1 MFERMTPEQR
11 KQAMIEW
18 RRLQNEPDPEPK
30 KRRLRLP

>member
-18 RRLQNEPDPEPK
+18 RRLQDEPDPEPK